1 MLDPLIAAYW
11 IDIYQFFC
19 LRGSRTSDE
28 KTDIFKK
35 AKVVLII
42 FMAAHFTEFPCVED
56 KNAVKMKPFHV

>member
-1 MLDPLIAAYW
+1 MK
-11 IDIYQFFC
+11 
-19 LRGSRTSDE
+19 